1 MKPLS
6 VISLALVLAL
16 SGCSSADRNSEDDIN
31 QKGEEKAFET
41 EVEALE
47 IKLGDC
53 FFALPDDGNFSTL
66 KTIPCREGH
75 GWQIFHQGYINN
87 LSEYSLAGVDEETIK
102 ICDEAWDD
110 LPRTLNDSALEE
122 YGEATLIEIYP
133 TAESWKE
140 GDREVNCVIGSDT
153 TLYYNSIL
161 DEKYQD

>member
-1 MKPLS
+1 MKSLS
-6 VISLALVLAL
+6 IASLALVLAL
-16 SGCSSADRNSEDDIN
+16 SGCSSTDRNSGDEIT
-31 QKGEEKAFET
+31 QQGEEKVLET
-41 EVEALE
+41 EVKILE

-53 FFALPDDGNFSTL
+53 FFALPDDGNFSTM

-133 TAESWKE
+133 TAGSWEE

-153 TLYYNSIL
+153 TLYFNSIL
-161 DEKYQD
+161 DEKYQK